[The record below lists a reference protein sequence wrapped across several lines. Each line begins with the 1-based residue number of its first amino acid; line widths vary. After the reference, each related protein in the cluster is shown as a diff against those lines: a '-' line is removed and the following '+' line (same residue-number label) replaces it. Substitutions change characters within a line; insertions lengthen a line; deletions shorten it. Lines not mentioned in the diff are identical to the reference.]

1 MFRCCV
7 IIIFITLGH
16 PLYKSIC
23 QLYNKGKDELRR
35 CFFMDILPNC
45 YCTHCIHEYIFCC
58 IRIILM
64 VLSSLREFWNI
75 ITYLY
80 SQGINEDTSLFR
92 MSKVVPTIYQTNM
105 IWKIPN
111 LFNWKLLFM
120 SAYLRDIDYFSNWRL
135 QEGQKSKRIYGQ
147 LQMCV
152 WCISL
157 SWGQ

>member
-1 MFRCCV
+1 MNCAVVSLWIYFQIV
-7 IIIFITLGH
+7 IVLSVFMNIF
-16 PLYKSIC
+16 
-23 QLYNKGKDELRR
+23 
-35 CFFMDILPNC
+35 
-45 YCTHCIHEYIFCC
+45 FCC

-135 QEGQKSKRIYGQ
+135 EEGQKNKRIYGQ

>member
-1 MFRCCV
+1 MLCNYHFYYIRAS
-7 IIIFITLGH
+7 IIQVHLPIIQQRKRWIA
-16 PLYKSIC
+16 PLF
-23 QLYNKGKDELRR
+23 LYGYTSKLLLYSPYSW
-35 CFFMDILPNC
+35 I
-45 YCTHCIHEYIFCC
+45 YIFCC
-58 IRIILM
+58 IRNILM

-120 SAYLRDIDYFSNWRL
+120 SAYLQDIDYFSNWRL
-135 QEGQKSKRIYGQ
+135 QEGQKNKRIYGQ

>member
-1 MFRCCV
+1 MLCNYHFYYIRAS
-7 IIIFITLGH
+7 IIQVHLPIIQQRKRWIA
-16 PLYKSIC
+16 PLF
-23 QLYNKGKDELRR
+23 LYGYTSKLLLYSPYSW
-35 CFFMDILPNC
+35 I
-45 YCTHCIHEYIFCC
+45 YIFCC
-58 IRIILM
+58 IRNILM

-80 SQGINEDTSLFR
+80 SQGINEDTSFFR

-135 QEGQKSKRIYGQ
+135 PGGQKNKRIYGQ